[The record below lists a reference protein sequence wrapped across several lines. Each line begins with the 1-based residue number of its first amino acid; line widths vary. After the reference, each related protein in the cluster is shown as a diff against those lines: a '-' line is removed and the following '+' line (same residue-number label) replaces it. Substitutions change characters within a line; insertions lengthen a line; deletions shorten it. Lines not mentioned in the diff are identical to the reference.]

1 MIRVVRTWESSL
13 EGLFEELGKRGRSE
27 DGDIREQVR
36 HIVEEVR
43 RGGHDALLAL
53 ARRFDGLPE
62 GVSSLELP
70 YSIWTQAQARLAP
83 HERKALELAAARIRE
98 FHELQ
103 RPKSWLTVDQLGC
116 ILGQILR
123 PLKRVGIYVPGGK
136 AVYPSSVL
144 MTAIPAKVAGVK
156 EVVMCSPL
164 AMEDPDPAVLAA
176 ASLAGV
182 DRIFAV
188 GGAHAIA
195 AMAYGVGEVPKV
207 DKIVGPGNVFVAE
220 AKRQVFGEVGIDM
233 IAGPSEIMVVADGS
247 VPARFAAA
255 DMLSQAEHDEL
266 ASAILITPS
275 EEYASEVVKE
285 LHLQLVSAMR
295 AEVARES
302 LSRYGAVVICRDLD
316 EALDIASRIAPEHLE
331 LLVERPLEVMGKVRN
346 AGAVFLGP
354 WSAES
359 FGDYIAG
366 PSHVLPTGRTSRFSS
381 PLGVEDFLKRTSVV
395 GIPRDAGESLAE
407 QVATLARM
415 EGLEAHQRSVQH
427 RWRLK
432 DS

>member
-415 EGLEAHQRSVQH
+415 EGLEAHQRSVQR

>member
-233 IAGPSEIMVVADGS
+233 IAGPSEILVVADGS